1 VGQAFEPAAAIPVG
15 LGALTHRPLPPN
27 RVCRGGPACP
37 PPLLTVEQ
45 AARLATP
52 ADPVEHAVLR
62 ATPAASCRW
71 SAWHYF
77 PSAAVVHALFVRLTF
92 LSPSA
97 SCGADSCCVA
107 GPLCGAGFPAG
118 LGTLYP
124 PPSAQPNRVCRGGP
138 TCPPH
143 CPPWSKPPGLP
154 HRQSCRWSASNVYSS
169 PAVGQAFP
177 CAAGIPG
184 SLSYRCSPSCVVRP
198 RV

>member
-1 VGQAFEPAAAIPVG
+1 MGHAFEPAAAIPAG

-37 PPLLTVEQ
+37 PPCSPWSKPPGLPHRQIPWSTQSCVPHRQ
-45 AARLATP
+45 
-52 ADPVEHAVLR
+52 
-62 ATPAASCRW
+62 SCRW

-107 GPLCGAGFPAG
+107 GSLCGAGFPAG

-143 CPPWSKPPGLP
+143 CSPWSKPPGLP

-169 PAVGQAFP
+169 PAVG
-177 CAAGIPG
+177 
-184 SLSYRCSPSCVVRP
+184 
-198 RV
+198 